1 MAVKEEKAE
10 TSETLENLEVSARS
24 SGSKKS
30 IERNDPKV
38 AKAF

>member
-24 SGSKKS
+24 LGSKKA
-30 IERNDPKV
+30 
-38 AKAF
+38 AKKRP